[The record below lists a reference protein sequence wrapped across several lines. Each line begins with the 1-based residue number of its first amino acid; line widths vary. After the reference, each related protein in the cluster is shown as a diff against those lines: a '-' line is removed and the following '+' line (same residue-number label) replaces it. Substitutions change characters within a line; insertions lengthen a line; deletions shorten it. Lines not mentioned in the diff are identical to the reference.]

1 MIAPFLDIDRDERP
15 EKNLSVRKIGPVG
28 STCCSYALIASH
40 AQRCRVLRR
49 LQRETK
55 TASPYVFGP
64 IWQTSRACWQ
74 IKFRIFVMRITYP
87 GSNSAYERY
96 AVWFLSGRKIREVKM
111 KAVFAVLLVTVVFTS
126 AKESATRSV
135 DSNSDG
141 RIVVAQRFCPKGRC

>member
-55 TASPYVFGP
+55 ISQPLRL
-64 IWQTSRACWQ
+64 RAYLADQPRLLADQ
-74 IKFRIFVMRITYP
+74 IPHFCDANHIPRLK
-87 GSNSAYERY
+87 
-96 AVWFLSGRKIREVKM
+96 
-111 KAVFAVLLVTVVFTS
+111 
-126 AKESATRSV
+126 
-135 DSNSDG
+135 
-141 RIVVAQRFCPKGRC
+141 QRL